1 MSKYCSN
8 FYYVVNY
15 FIYRKSFRRS
25 LFGDNIKD
33 ISSPIVYPFL
43 NIFSLN
49 SMNLDLLRHN
59 VNASNITLQ
68 QDPRVADKNNNIE
81 FKAEGENHEISGRK
95 TR

>member
-8 FYYVVNY
+8 FYFVVNY
-15 FIYRKSFRRS
+15 FMYRKSFRRS

-43 NIFSLN
+43 FSLN
-49 SMNLDLLRHN
+49 SMNLNLLRHN